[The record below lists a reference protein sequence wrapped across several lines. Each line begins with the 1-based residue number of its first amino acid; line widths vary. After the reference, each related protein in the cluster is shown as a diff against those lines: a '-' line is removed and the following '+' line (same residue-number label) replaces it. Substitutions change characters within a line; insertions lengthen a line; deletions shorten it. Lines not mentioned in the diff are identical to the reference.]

1 MARAPRVFYRGSMFA
16 RGFRIASIGGIAI
29 EVHPSWFLILGGM
42 VWMLASAF
50 FPQAYAG
57 WSTATYWLTGVGAA
71 LLLFFTVLLH
81 ELAHAVVAIR
91 RGLEVPRITLFVF
104 GGVSHLSRQPR
115 TAGEEFAIAAAG
127 PAASLAIAL
136 AIGAAWL
143 ALRGANEQL
152 GAICSYLAAVNLLL
166 AVFNVLPGFPLDGG
180 RVLRSIAWRRT
191 RSFGKAT
198 RIAAGTG
205 EVVAWGLV
213 AAGVAFLFL
222 GQWLTGV
229 WFALIGWFL
238 LGAARGE
245 AGAVHA
251 DAVLSRLRARDL
263 MRDDFP
269 SVVPGASVRAVVDEL
284 IAGRGER
291 VLVVANAGAVLGL
304 LTVADLR
311 RARVSDW
318 DATSVQRIMT
328 PRAEVDAV
336 AADAPASDLAPL
348 FGDRRLEHLPVIEDG
363 RMVGLIT
370 RRGFRERLRQA
381 VEAGPEGS

>member
-1 MARAPRVFYRGSMFA
+1 MFA
-16 RGFRIASIGGIAI
+16 RGFRIASIGGISI
-29 EVHPSWFLILGGM
+29 EVHPSWFLILG
-42 VWMLASAF
+42 VFAWMLATAF
-50 FPQAYAG
+50 FPRTYAG
-57 WSTATYWLTGVGAA
+57 WSTAAYWLTGVSAS
-71 LLLFFTVLLH
+71 LLLFLTVLLH

-91 RGLEVPRITLFVF
+91 RGLEVPRITLFAF

-127 PAASLAIAL
+127 PAASLALAL
-136 AIGAAWL
+136 AIGAAWF
-143 ALRGANEQL
+143 AVRGANEQL

-166 AVFNVLPGFPLDGG
+166 AAFNVLPGFPLDGG

-205 EVVAWGLV
+205 EVVAWGLI

-222 GQWLTGV
+222 GQWLTGI

-251 DAVLSRLRARDL
+251 DAILARLRARDL

-269 SVVPGASVRAVVDEL
+269 SVVPGASVRAVVDEH

-291 VLVVANAGAVLGL
+291 VLVVANAGAVLGV
-304 LTVADLR
+304 LTMADLR
-311 RARVSDW
+311 RARVSEW

-328 PRAEVDAV
+328 PRAEVTAV
-336 AADAPASDLAPL
+336 SADAPASDLAPL
-348 FGDRRLEHLPVIEDG
+348 FGERRLDHLPVIEDG

-370 RRGFRERLRQA
+370 RRGFRERLREA
-381 VEAGPEGS
+381 VEAEPQG

>member
-1 MARAPRVFYRGSMFA
+1 MFA
-16 RGFRIASIGGIAI
+16 RGFRIASIGGISI
-29 EVHPSWFLILGGM
+29 EVHPSWFLILG
-42 VWMLASAF
+42 VFAWMLATAF
-50 FPQAYAG
+50 FPRTYAG
-57 WSTATYWLTGVGAA
+57 WSTATYWLTGVGAS
-71 LLLFFTVLLH
+71 LLLFLTVLLH

-91 RGLEVPRITLFVF
+91 RGLEVPRITLFAF

-127 PAASLAIAL
+127 PAASLALAL
-136 AIGAAWL
+136 AIGAAWF
-143 ALRGANEQL
+143 AVRGANEQL

-166 AVFNVLPGFPLDGG
+166 AAFNVLPGFPLDGG

-205 EVVAWGLV
+205 EVVAWGLI

-222 GQWLTGV
+222 GQWLTGI

-251 DAVLSRLRARDL
+251 DAILARLRARDL

-269 SVVPGASVRAVVDEL
+269 SVVPGASVRAVVDEH

-291 VLVVANAGAVLGL
+291 VLVVANAGAVLGV
-304 LTVADLR
+304 LTMADLR

-328 PRAEVDAV
+328 PRAEVTAV

-348 FGDRRLEHLPVIEDG
+348 FGERRLEHLPVIEDG

-370 RRGFRERLRQA
+370 RRGFRERLREA
-381 VEAGPEGS
+381 VEAGPEG

>member
-1 MARAPRVFYRGSMFA
+1 MARAPRVPYGRGMFA

-29 EVHPSWFLILGGM
+29 EVHPSWFIIVG
-42 VWMLASAF
+42 VVSWMLASAF

-57 WSTATYWLTGVGAA
+57 WSAAAYWITGIGAA
-71 LLLFFTVLLH
+71 LLLFVTVLLH

-127 PAASLAIAL
+127 PAASLALAL
-136 AIGAAWL
+136 AIGAAWF
-143 ALRGANEQL
+143 AVRGSNEQL

-166 AVFNVLPGFPLDGG
+166 AIFNVLPGFPLDGG

-205 EVVAWGLV
+205 EAVAWALV
-213 AAGVAFLFL
+213 ATGLALLFL

-229 WFALIGWFL
+229 WLGLIGWFL

-245 AGAVHA
+245 AGAVHM
-251 DAVLSRLRARDL
+251 DAVLARLRARDL
-263 MRDDFP
+263 MRADFT
-269 SVVPGASVRAVVDEL
+269 SVVPGASVRAVVDEHVV
-284 IAGRGER
+284 GRGER
-291 VLVVANAGAVLGL
+291 VLMVANGGAVLGAFS
-304 LTVADLR
+304 VGDLR
-311 RARVSDW
+311 RARLSDW
-318 DATSVQRIMT
+318 DVTSVQRIMT
-328 PRAEVDAV
+328 PRAEVTTIT
-336 AADAPASDLAPL
+336 ADAPASELAPL
-348 FGDRRLEHLPVIEDG
+348 FAQRRLDYLPVLEDG

-370 RRGFRERLRQA
+370 SRDFRARLRDA
-381 VEAGPEGS
+381 AEPEPGR

>member
-1 MARAPRVFYRGSMFA
+1 MARAPRVPYRGNMFA
-16 RGFRIASIGGIAI
+16 RGFRIASIGGISI
-29 EVHPSWFLILGGM
+29 EVHPSWFLILG
-42 VWMLASAF
+42 VFAWMLATAF
-50 FPQAYAG
+50 FPRTYAG
-57 WSTATYWLTGVGAA
+57 WSTAAYWLTGVSAS
-71 LLLFFTVLLH
+71 LLLFLTVLLH

-91 RGLEVPRITLFVF
+91 RGLEVPRITLFAF

-127 PAASLAIAL
+127 PAASLALAL
-136 AIGAAWL
+136 AIGAAWF
-143 ALRGANEQL
+143 AVRGANEQL

-166 AVFNVLPGFPLDGG
+166 AAFNVLPGFPLDGG

-205 EVVAWGLV
+205 EVVAWGLI

-222 GQWLTGV
+222 GQWLTGI

-251 DAVLSRLRARDL
+251 DAILARLRARDL

-269 SVVPGASVRAVVDEL
+269 SVVPGASVRAVVDEH

-291 VLVVANAGAVLGL
+291 VLVVANAGAVLGV
-304 LTVADLR
+304 LTMADLR
-311 RARVSDW
+311 RARVSEW

-328 PRAEVDAV
+328 PRAEVTAV
-336 AADAPASDLAPL
+336 SADAPASDLAPL
-348 FGDRRLEHLPVIEDG
+348 FGERRLEHLPVIEDG

-370 RRGFRERLRQA
+370 RRGFRERLREA
-381 VEAGPEGS
+381 VEAGPEG

>member
-1 MARAPRVFYRGSMFA
+1 MSA

-29 EVHPSWFLILGGM
+29 EVHPSWFLILG
-42 VWMLASAF
+42 VVAWMLASAF

-57 WSTATYWLTGVGAA
+57 WSTAAYWLTGVGAA
-71 LLLFFTVLLH
+71 LLLFVTVLLH

-91 RGLEVPRITLFVF
+91 RGLAVPRITLFIF

-127 PAASLAIAL
+127 PAASLALAL
-136 AIGAAWL
+136 AIGAAWF
-143 ALRGANEQL
+143 AVRGANEQV
-152 GAICSYLAAVNLLL
+152 GAVCSYLAAVNLLL
-166 AVFNVLPGFPLDGG
+166 AIFNVLPGFPLDGG

-205 EVVAWGLV
+205 EVVAWGLI
-213 AAGVAFLFL
+213 AAGLAFLFL
-222 GQWLTGV
+222 GQWLTGI

-251 DAVLSRLRARDL
+251 DAILARLRARDL
-263 MRDDFP
+263 MRTDFP
-269 SVVPGASVRAVVDEL
+269 SVVPGASVRAVVDEH
-284 IAGRGER
+284 IAGGGER
-291 VLVVANAGAVLGL
+291 VLVVANAGAVLGI

-318 DATSVQRIMT
+318 DSTSVQRIMT
-328 PRAEVDAV
+328 PRAEV
-336 AADAPASDLAPL
+336 AAIAHDAPASDLAPL
-348 FGDRRLEHLPVIEDG
+348 FGERHLEHVPVIEDG

-370 RRGFRERLRQA
+370 RRGFRDRLREA
-381 VEAGPEGS
+381 AGAGPEG